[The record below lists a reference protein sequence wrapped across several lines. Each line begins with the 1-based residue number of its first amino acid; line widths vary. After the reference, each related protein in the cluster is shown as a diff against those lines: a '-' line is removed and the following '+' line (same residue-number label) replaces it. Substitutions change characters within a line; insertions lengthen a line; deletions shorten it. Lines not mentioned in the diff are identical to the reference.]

1 MRWAGLAPECRQ
13 LTTSI
18 CLVNQPPFPTSG
30 SEQHKSSFP
39 CNVNTLPGPSASGSI
54 SSAVHFPPHA
64 ALCDP
69 LSSRYTVA
77 FDCLRMA
84 LLVPLMTLHCPT
96 RRARHL
102 QSQPIMPA
110 HIPCPISFATS
121 NPVYTLPVLYP
132 NPFFLSAP
140 ILVAHQPLPS
150 LLLYGALSSLGL
162 HACRLHLLPYHHL
175 HIDFPIVCPAS
186 SPTQVRPPKRRI
198 ACAEP
203 LHRNHLF
210 VTRHHVQ
217 RAVMYQHACSLLK
230 H

>member
-1 MRWAGLAPECRQ
+1 MAWHGMSDDGRGVPRIGLCRLRAKKTPLPAFFPGGCLLCVELCVAVRWAGLAPECRQ

-30 SEQHKSSFP
+30 SEQHKHSFP
-39 CNVNTLPGPSASGSI
+39 CNVNTMPGPSASGSI

-84 LLVPLMTLHCPT
+84 LPLMTLHCPT

-121 NPVYTLPVLYP
+121 NPVYIHPDL
-132 NPFFLSAP
+132 
-140 ILVAHQPLPS
+140 
-150 LLLYGALSSLGL
+150 
-162 HACRLHLLPYHHL
+162 
-175 HIDFPIVCPAS
+175 
-186 SPTQVRPPKRRI
+186 
-198 ACAEP
+198 
-203 LHRNHLF
+203 
-210 VTRHHVQ
+210 
-217 RAVMYQHACSLLK
+217 
-230 H
+230 